1 MQGGDPPDQMLQIP
15 FKSCIA
21 DEIRHNLLDQHRR
34 KLYIDLVQSR
44 LYTSQRINMT
54 NDSSNSSASS
64 LHSTASLVAGLTSIV
79 VVVLF
84 FVIPSWDSVA
94 LLIAALL
101 GAAALVFGIIALR
114 RRQAKAFA
122 ITGIITGS
130 FSLLLSAAIYIFAL
144 LFIGAIAL

>member
-1 MQGGDPPDQMLQIP
+1 
-15 FKSCIA
+15 
-21 DEIRHNLLDQHRR
+21 
-34 KLYIDLVQSR
+34 
-44 LYTSQRINMT
+44 MT